1 VNVRSLLLLREDVGE
16 SYDAVVRAAADAVG
30 AETCHIALFD
40 ELNRELIARRPRYTA
55 PREPRPQF
63 RFPLES
69 SPASAR
75 VVDTCQAYISN
86 DPENDPLYHPSVV
99 ENRVRSILTAPILL
113 EDQVLGLLYALNRPG
128 GFSEEDARTLTALGS
143 TIAVTLENLRLYTEE
158 RDRRILHESL
168 SAVSRALVKSG
179 NEETALQAMLDQL
192 WRVVRCA
199 AAVAVV
205 VEGRD
210 LRVVATRGGERGL
223 RLPLVSCGD
232 LARKLG
238 NREPGEIGI
247 SPELIADLGLT
258 GSYERAIAAP
268 LVGDEEALG
277 AIVVAFDSEHAAVDR
292 EGRLLAAFAEHTA
305 FFMQAGRLAGR
316 ERQVMSR
323 AAAVGRVT
331 WMVSSR
337 GDVDAIFELAASE
350 LRALAGVERATLYV
364 HEPQG
369 TLTPAADAGLSPEER
384 EAIRGRAIDLAVPSL
399 APMLE
404 RRVPVVLHGKRALD
418 VSPFRSVRA
427 ALLLPLVSHD
437 AIIGVVTLTCDRHEH
452 PFDAPL
458 VDFLQDVAQQIA
470 FGVENA
476 RLFSKL
482 TELATTDEL
491 TGLANR
497 RRFMELAEAELERA
511 REGERSFALILADLD
526 HLKRI
531 NDSHGHA
538 AGDIAI
544 VHAARALE
552 QHLRSGDL
560 AARVGGEE
568 FAVALPE
575 RDALSAADTAERVRS
590 DLSDAF
596 VSGVGRVTAS
606 FGVAAAPEDG
616 ATVAELMKAADQRL
630 YEAKAAGR
638 NRVWSG
644 APVRSGESDA

>member
-1 VNVRSLLLLREDVGE
+1 VNVRTLLLLREDIGE

-30 AETCHIALFD
+30 AENCHIALYD
-40 ELNRELIARRPRYTA
+40 EPNRELIARRPRYTA

-63 RFPLES
+63 RFPVES
-69 SPASAR
+69 SPASGR
-75 VVDTCQAYISN
+75 VIDTGQAYISN
-86 DPENDPLYHPSVV
+86 DPENDPLYHPSVA
-99 ENRVRSILTAPILL
+99 EHRVRSILTAPILL
-113 EDQVLGLLYALNRPG
+113 ENQVLGLLYALNRPG
-128 GFSEEDARTLTALGS
+128 GFGEEEARTLTALGS

-179 NEETALQAMLDQL
+179 DEETALQAMLDQL
-192 WRVVRCA
+192 WRVIRCA

-210 LRVVATRGGERGL
+210 IRVVATRGGERGL

-232 LARKLG
+232 LARKLEL
-238 NREPGEIGI
+238 REPGEIAI

-268 LVGDEEALG
+268 LVAEEEALG
-277 AIVVAFDSEHAAVDR
+277 AIVVAFDSEHAAIAR

-350 LRALAGVERATLYV
+350 LRALAGVERAALYV
-364 HEPQG
+364 HEPRG
-369 TLTPAADAGLSPEER
+369 TLTPAADAGMNPEEQ
-384 EAIRGRAIDLAVPSL
+384 EAIRGRAIDLSTASL
-399 APMLE
+399 APLVE

-437 AIIGVVTLTCDRHEH
+437 SIIGLVTLLSDRHDH

-476 RLFSKL
+476 RLFAKL

-511 REGERSFALILADLD
+511 REGERGFALVLADLD

-552 QHLRSGDL
+552 QHLGSSHL

-575 RDALSAADTAERVRS
+575 VDLEGATEVAERIRS
-590 DLSDAF
+590 DLSNAF

-606 FGVAAAPEDG
+606 FGVAAAPQDG
-616 ATVAELMKAADQRL
+616 LTVAALMKAADERL

-638 NRVWSG
+638 NRVWRDS
-644 APVRSGESDA
+644 PIRSRDSDD